1 MVEDAQGISS
11 GQGPDQSTG
20 VTRLGPARPDRR
32 SETIRIQH
40 LKRRRRYAFS
50 VTGALLLVVVGILL
64 AGYFVIF
71 VRPPQQLVVRVDDVS
86 YSRGDMVKILRVR
99 QRSLERTGGRLDNS
113 TDIFQALQLIVENEI
128 IAQTA
133 PSMGITVSDEE
144 VEAQVNVSIAFLS
157 GFQSSGDSAAQDER
171 EFRELY
177 GRFLNEIQLSEEE
190 HRAIVRR
197 VILRDK
203 VRQFVGES
211 VPLVDKQYHLYR
223 MTLQPGDEISI
234 MRTKYRDMVR
244 TSTDPL
250 LLAEAFK
257 SIVREFSRESTESR
271 RIGGN
276 LGWVPLGVLKD
287 YDDVISQAEIGRL
300 TEPVRNR
307 DQQDQ
312 LFVFMV
318 SEIDEFRDV
327 APSHLEELKSNALDK
342 WINEQRRDHE
352 VYAVFNSDVYS
363 WIIEQLGISSN
374 ITPTPVASD
383 PLQQMLRDQGLVGPP

>member
-20 VTRLGPARPDRR
+20 VTRPGPARPDRR

-50 VTGALLLVVVGILL
+50 VIGALLLVVVGILL

-157 GFQSSGDSAAQDER
+157 GFQSSGDSAR
-171 EFRELY
+171 GNF
-177 GRFLNEIQLSEEE
+177 
-190 HRAIVRR
+190 
-197 VILRDK
+197 
-203 VRQFVGES
+203 ES
-211 VPLVDKQYHLYR
+211 C
-223 MTLQPGDEISI
+223 
-234 MRTKYRDMVR
+234 
-244 TSTDPL
+244 TD
-250 LLAEAFK
+250 
-257 SIVREFSRESTESR
+257 
-271 RIGGN
+271 
-276 LGWVPLGVLKD
+276 
-287 YDDVISQAEIGRL
+287 
-300 TEPVRNR
+300 
-307 DQQDQ
+307 
-312 LFVFMV
+312 
-318 SEIDEFRDV
+318 
-327 APSHLEELKSNALDK
+327 
-342 WINEQRRDHE
+342 
-352 VYAVFNSDVYS
+352 
-363 WIIEQLGISSN
+363 
-374 ITPTPVASD
+374 AS
-383 PLQQMLRDQGLVGPP
+383 